1 MQRIDRRRFLQDSAL
16 ALASASIGAR
26 PFRPVR
32 AQPASPQ
39 TAVVLGAGP
48 AGLAAALRLR
58 DAGVRVTALEARSEP
73 GGRVRT
79 VRSGFDDGLY
89 AEAGA
94 ARISELHAFVLHYA
108 DALGL
113 ALDPFPSA
121 DASLLL
127 AVDGARVRAADGA
140 ALAALPLDLR
150 PDERGLSPAALLQR
164 TLGDTLADLE
174 DPDPDAAAYAR
185 WRDHDRLAWPEWLRA
200 HGASRS
206 AVELMTLGS
215 DTRDLSALYVLR
227 QIALH
232 RDSGRFY
239 QIRGGMDRLPR
250 GLADRLGNDIVY
262 NAEALRID
270 HGPHGVRVGY
280 RRHGRRETIAADR
293 LVVALPFSTLRRI
306 DVHPPLAKA
315 EAIRD
320 LPYYAATRFLIE
332 TRRRVWSA
340 DHSNGAARI
349 GRAETWDASFGQNG
363 ERGVLSVTLGE
374 GIDRTRR
381 DPKLEP
387 TIKTGLG
394 LAREVFPE
402 IAGDFEKGFVQSWS
416 DEPWARGAFAAFR
429 PGQMT
434 VLMPEIARPEGRV
447 HFAGE
452 HTSPWMGWMEGALR
466 SGERAAQEI
475 LA

>member
-1 MQRIDRRRFLQDSAL
+1 
-16 ALASASIGAR
+16 
-26 PFRPVR
+26 VR
-32 AQPASPQ
+32 AQPASSQ

-58 DAGVRVTALEARSEP
+58 DAGVRVTVLEARGEP

-79 VRSGFDDGLY
+79 VRSAFDDGLY

-94 ARISELHAFVLHYA
+94 ARISELHTFALHYA
-108 DALGL
+108 GTLGL

-127 AVDGARVRAADGA
+127 AVNGARVRATDHA

-150 PDERGLSPAALLQR
+150 PDERGLSPAALLRR
-164 TLGDTLADLE
+164 TLGDALADLD

-185 WRDHDRLAWPEWLRA
+185 WRDHDRLAWPAWLRA
-200 HGASRS
+200 HGASKG
-206 AVELMTLGS
+206 AVELIMLGS
-215 DTRDLSALYVLR
+215 DSRDLSALYVLR

-232 RDSGRFY
+232 RESGRFY

-250 GLADRLGNDIVY
+250 GLADRLGKDVVY

-270 HGPHGVRVGY
+270 HGPDGIRVGY
-280 RRHGRRETIAADR
+280 RRNGQHETIAADR

-306 DVHPPLAKA
+306 DVHPPFAKA
-315 EAIRD
+315 KAIRD
-320 LPYYAATRFLIE
+320 LPYYAATRFLLQ
-332 TRRRVWSA
+332 THRRLWSA

-349 GRAETWDASFGQNG
+349 GQAETWDASFGQAG
-363 ERGVLSVTLGE
+363 ERGVLSLTLGE
-374 GIDRTRR
+374 GIDRARR
-381 DPKLEP
+381 NPKLET

-394 LAREVFPE
+394 LAGEGFPD

-416 DEPWARGAFAAFR
+416 EEPWARGAFAAFR

-434 VLMPEIARPEGRV
+434 ALMPEIARPEGWV